1 MTEPN
6 AKTNLTALATLDN
19 SKAVE
24 IWKNNRDAVLQEA
37 GALTKIENQQDYD
50 NGTAIMAKINQ
61 LVKDLEKERK
71 SLTEPLDKI
80 KREIMG
86 QEKALVKDLD
96 TARYRLRVSCG
107 EYYTNLQREREL
119 AEQRK
124 RAEEAE
130 RQMQNQTAADLFGA
144 ESAAVKATPTVI
156 VPTRATSE
164 NAKAVE
170 VWDFAITDETK
181 LDRKFLSPD
190 PSKIRAF
197 LQYAKKMG
205 QDPETLSEP
214 GLKITKSYRIDGK

>member
-61 LVKDLEKERK
+61 LTKDLEKERK
-71 SLTEPLDKI
+71 SLTAPLDKI

-214 GLKITKSYRIDGK
+214 GLKITKSFRIDGK

>member
-24 IWKNNRDAVLQEA
+24 IWKSNRDAVLQEA

-61 LVKDLEKERK
+61 LMKDLEKERK
-71 SLTEPLDKI
+71 SLTAPLDKI
-80 KREIMG
+80 KKEIMG

-96 TARYRLRVSCG
+96 AEHYRLRITCG

-144 ESAAVKATPTVI
+144 ESAAIKPAPTVI

-170 VWDFAITDETK
+170 VWDFEITDETK

-205 QDPETLSEP
+205 QTPETLSEP
-214 GLKITKSYRIDGK
+214 GLKITKSFRIDVK

>member
-6 AKTNLTALATLDN
+6 TKTNLTALATLDN

-24 IWKNNRDAVLQEA
+24 IWKSNRDAVLQEA

-61 LVKDLEKERK
+61 LMKDLEKERK
-71 SLTEPLDKI
+71 SLTAPLDKI
-80 KREIMG
+80 KKEIMG

-96 TARYRLRVSCG
+96 RAHYHLRVSCG

-144 ESAAVKATPTVI
+144 ESAAIKPTPTVI

-170 VWDFAITDETK
+170 VWDFEITDETK

-190 PSKIRAF
+190 PSKIRTF

-205 QDPETLSEP
+205 QAPETLSEP
-214 GLKITKSYRIDGK
+214 GLKITKSFRIDGK

>member
-37 GALTKIENQQDYD
+37 GALAKIENQQDYD

-61 LVKDLEKERK
+61 LIKDLEKERK
-71 SLTEPLDKI
+71 SLTAPLDKI
-80 KREIMG
+80 KKEIMG

-96 TARYRLRVSCG
+96 TAHYRLRVSCG

-124 RAEEAE
+124 QAEEAE
-130 RQMQNQTAADLFGA
+130 RQMQNQTVADLFGA
-144 ESAAVKATPTVI
+144 ESAAIKATPKVI

-214 GLKITKSYRIDGK
+214 GLKITKSFRIDGK